1 MITSSAILLILL
13 SSLIYYFFLRNF
25 LKRLG
30 IESVRYSKI
39 VIQEIQENYNNFR
52 SIKMLNQTS
61 LFVED
66 FIFKNLKSIN
76 ALRILSFIQSLTRVW
91 LETLLIAVLFH

>member
-1 MITSSAILLILL
+1 
-13 SSLIYYFFLRNF
+13 
-25 LKRLG
+25 
-30 IESVRYSKI
+30 
-39 VIQEIQENYNNFR
+39 
-52 SIKMLNQTS
+52 MLNQTS

-91 LETLLIAVLFH
+91 LETLLIAVFISLIYILNKEDSLDLNITKICFFRSFN